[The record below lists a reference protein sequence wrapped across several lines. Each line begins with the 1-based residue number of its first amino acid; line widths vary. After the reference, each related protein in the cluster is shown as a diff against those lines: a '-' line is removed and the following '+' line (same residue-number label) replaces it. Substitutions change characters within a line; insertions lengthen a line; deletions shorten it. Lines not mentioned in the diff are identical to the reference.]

1 MTFYIAVD
9 GPSGAGKSTV
19 CRAVAQELG
28 MAYLDTGAMY
38 RIITLAVL
46 RAGLS
51 SDDTAAIVKLLDETD
66 ISVSSDPNKTY
77 FYLNGEDVTAEI
89 RGGCDRT
96 RICSV
101 CSVSYTHLTLPTS
114 DLE

>member
-38 RIITLAVL
+38 RIITLAVFV
-46 RAGLS
+46 
-51 SDDTAAIVKLLDETD
+51 IQ
-66 ISVSSDPNKTY
+66 
-77 FYLNGEDVTAEI
+77 
-89 RGGCDRT
+89 
-96 RICSV
+96 
-101 CSVSYTHLTLPTS
+101 
-114 DLE
+114 